1 MAPSCIEPILYG
13 DWRQVMKIKERMV
26 DFFRVDKELIIIFL
40 LVAIAGFIFFFIAN
54 QRAFL
59 NFFYFPVLV
68 GAYYFGKRYATHA
81 ALLSILLIFLIAYSY
96 PETFVPSFDSPL
108 FRWLDIVT
116 WSGFLLT
123 VGYCMGLLY
132 EKKEKASR
140 EIKST
145 YQGIIEMLSLLI
157 DSVDKQTQSHS
168 YRVSRV
174 AEKIA
179 REMRFPEGEVEN
191 IRIAALLHDLGKLGI
206 SAEILNKVG
215 KLSIEER
222 EKMKEHT
229 KFGADVLAP
238 VGGRVLQILPYV
250 LLHHEKYDGSG
261 YHNITGEGIPLGA
274 RIIAVADYYDA
285 LLSDRPYRQG
295 LSPLHVRKDIVSNAG
310 THFDPAVVKAFEA
323 VFLTLDS
330 DSPLIPDA
338 LFSN

>member
-1 MAPSCIEPILYG
+1 
-13 DWRQVMKIKERMV
+13 MKIKEQMA

-40 LVAIAGFIFFFIAN
+40 LVAIAGFVFFFVSN

-59 NFFYFPVLV
+59 NFFYFPVV
-68 GAYYFGKRYATHA
+68 IGAYYFGKRYATHA
-81 ALLSILLIFLIAYSY
+81 ALLSILLISIIAYSY
-96 PETFVPSFDSPL
+96 PETFVSSSDNQL

-116 WSGFLLT
+116 WGGFLLT
-123 VGYCMGLLY
+123 MGYCMGVLY
-132 EKKEKASR
+132 EKKEKAGR

-157 DSVDKQTQSHS
+157 DSVDKHTQSHS

-174 AEKIA
+174 AERIA
-179 REMRFPEGEVEN
+179 REMRCPEGEVEN

-206 SAEILNKVG
+206 SAEILNKIG
-215 KLSIEER
+215 KLSVEER
-222 EKMKEHT
+222 EKIKDHT

-238 VGGRVLQILPYV
+238 VGGRVLQILPHI

-261 YHNITGEGIPLGA
+261 YHSIAGEGIPLGA

-295 LSPLHVRKDIVSNAG
+295 LSPLNVRKDIIANAG
-310 THFDPAVVKAFEA
+310 THFDPAVIKAFDA
-323 VFLTLDS
+323 VFDKLDT
-330 DSPLIPDA
+330 DMPLIPDS
-338 LFSN
+338 LFH

>member
-1 MAPSCIEPILYG
+1 MKLKKQMA
-13 DWRQVMKIKERMV
+13 

-40 LVAIAGFIFFFIAN
+40 LVAIAGFVFFFVSN

-68 GAYYFGKRYATHA
+68 GAYYFGKRYAVHA
-81 ALLSILLIFLIAYSY
+81 AVLAIILISVIAYYY
-96 PETFVPSFDSPL
+96 PETFVSSSDNQL
-108 FRWLDIVT
+108 FKWLDIVT
-116 WSGFLLT
+116 WGGFLLT
-123 VGYCMGLLY
+123 MGYCMGLLY
-132 EKKEKASR
+132 ERKEKASR
-140 EIKST
+140 EIKTT

-157 DSVDKQTQSHS
+157 DSVDKHTQSHS

-174 AEKIA
+174 AERIA
-179 REMRFPEGEVEN
+179 REMRCPEGEVEN

-206 SAEILNKVG
+206 SAEVLNKIG
-215 KLSIEER
+215 GLSVEER
-222 EKMKEHT
+222 EKMKDHT

-261 YHNITGEGIPLGA
+261 YHSISGEGIPLGA

-295 LSPLHVRKDIVSNAG
+295 LSPLNVRKDILANAG
-310 THFDPAVVKAFEA
+310 THFDPAVIKAFDA
-323 VFLTLDS
+323 VFDKLDTDMPLMP
-330 DSPLIPDA
+330 DSL
-338 LFSN
+338 LSK

>member
-1 MAPSCIEPILYG
+1 ME
-13 DWRQVMKIKERMV
+13 IKKQMV
-26 DFFRVDKELIIIFL
+26 DFFKVDKELIIIFL
-40 LVAIAGFIFFFIAN
+40 LVAIAGFIFFFVSN

-81 ALLSILLIFLIAYSY
+81 ALLSILLISIIAYAY
-96 PETFVPSFDSPL
+96 PGTFVSSSDNQL
-108 FRWLDIVT
+108 FKWLDIVT
-116 WSGFLLT
+116 WGGFLLT
-123 VGYCMGLLY
+123 MGYCMGLLY
-132 EKKEKASR
+132 EKKEKAGR

-157 DSVDKQTQSHS
+157 DSVDKHTQSHS

-174 AEKIA
+174 AERIA
-179 REMRFPEGEVEN
+179 REMRCAEGEVEN

-206 SAEILNKVG
+206 SAEILNKIG
-215 KLSIEER
+215 KLSVDER
-222 EKMKEHT
+222 ETMKNHT
-229 KFGADVLAP
+229 RFGADVLAP

-261 YHNITGEGIPLGA
+261 YHSIAGEGIPLGA

-295 LSPLHVRKDIVSNAG
+295 LSPLHVKKDIVANAG
-310 THFDPAVVKAFEA
+310 THFDPAVVKAFET
-323 VFLTLDS
+323 VFVTLDT
-330 DSPLIPDA
+330 DMPLIPDS

>member
-1 MAPSCIEPILYG
+1 MQIKKQMA
-13 DWRQVMKIKERMV
+13 

-40 LVAIAGFIFFFIAN
+40 LVAIAGFVFFFVSN

-59 NFFYFPVLV
+59 NFFYFPVLI

-81 ALLSILLIFLIAYSY
+81 ALLSILLIFIIAYFY
-96 PETFVPSFDSPL
+96 PATFVSSSDNQL

-116 WSGFLLT
+116 WGGFLLT
-123 VGYCMGLLY
+123 MGYCMGLLY
-132 EKKEKASR
+132 EKKEKAGR

-157 DSVDKQTQSHS
+157 DSVDKHTQSHS

-174 AEKIA
+174 AERIA
-179 REMRFPEGEVEN
+179 REMRCPEGEVEN

-206 SAEILNKVG
+206 SAEILNKIG
-215 KLSIEER
+215 TLSVDER
-222 EKMKEHT
+222 ETMKNHT
-229 KFGADVLAP
+229 RFGADVLAP

-261 YHNITGEGIPLGA
+261 YHSIAGEGIPLGA

-295 LSPLHVRKDIVSNAG
+295 LSPLNARKDIIANAG
-310 THFDPAVVKAFEA
+310 THFDPAVIKAFDA
-323 VFLTLDS
+323 VFDKLDTDMPLMP
-330 DSPLIPDA
+330 DS
-338 LFSN
+338 LFSH